1 MIKCPNCGKPAGANI
16 IDTEVYIWHDIVSV
30 YITYRCE
37 CGRGFITR
45 AQIDKANEE
54 MYEEEI

>member
-1 MIKCPNCGKPAGANI
+1 MIKCPNCSKPAGGNI

-37 CGRGFITR
+37 CGRGFVTKSI
-45 AQIDKANEE
+45 IDKANEK

>member
-16 IDTEVYIWHDIVSV
+16 IDAEVYIWHDIVFV

-37 CGRGFITR
+37 CGRGFVTR

-54 MYEEEI
+54 MYDEEI